1 MTKIIENLIRLIIWI
16 VFPIHLIYHDMLFSW
31 FYYSTQKRKKYISK
45 HQSTEDF
52 KASCSENILK
62 FVGKHQLLSLHL
74 WLVSFTEE
82 IVNKKPYF
90 SWSVIVLVG
99 GWLVKGVGLKFFVGR
114 DYRLLSKFRYH
125 VLKFGIKVSETFNL
139 CFVTDNA
146 SICTIKVKNWGFFP

>member
-1 MTKIIENLIRLIIWI
+1 MKESRKVFSKLILTMLRISLEWPLGIQWLTLHKEGC
-16 VFPIHLIYHDMLFSW
+16 FPLRISSVNVNKFAGKCGLGLIYRRNRH
-31 FYYSTQKRKKYISK
+31 
-45 HQSTEDF
+45 
-52 KASCSENILK
+52 
-62 FVGKHQLLSLHL
+62 
-74 WLVSFTEE
+74 
-82 IVNKKPYF
+82 KKPYF